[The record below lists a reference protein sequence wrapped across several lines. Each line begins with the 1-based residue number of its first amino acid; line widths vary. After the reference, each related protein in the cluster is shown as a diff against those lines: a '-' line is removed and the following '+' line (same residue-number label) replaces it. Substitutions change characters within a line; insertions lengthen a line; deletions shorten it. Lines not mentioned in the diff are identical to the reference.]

1 MPLQVTQIKN
11 IKCVWV
17 WNQLNVYKSC
27 WHCYTSS
34 IFLHPC
40 NALWALWIR
49 DSQGSPFI
57 SSQQKEM
64 YVLVMST
71 QLKPHGKTLSSG
83 SVRDLYLVSQS
94 VGFSV
99 LSSGRWT
106 DCSTICGESDFSQN
120 IFQFLSQS
128 TTKLLGTSEPAKQGP
143 SWGGSLSVKSK
154 QLSVQYF
161 GCQWCPPPAA
171 YIAVLQ
177 DVAH

>member
-1 MPLQVTQIKN
+1 MALTA
-11 IKCVWV
+11 
-17 WNQLNVYKSC
+17 Y
-27 WHCYTSS
+27 SS
-34 IFLHPC
+34 RGELC
-40 NALWALWIR
+40 MRWAYCSIYADYLMETWY
-49 DSQGSPFI
+49 SYSWLG
-57 SSQQKEM
+57 
-64 YVLVMST
+64 VLLST
-71 QLKPHGKTLSSG
+71 QLKPHGKTLSSR

-128 TTKLLGTSEPAKQGP
+128 TAKLLGTSEPAKQGP
-143 SWGGSLSVKSK
+143 SWGGSSSVRSK